1 MSDREFLVLT
11 TGGLLLASGIKRAE
25 SALTR
30 DVRGNV
36 LRRVDAAAS
45 GWRRRASNTGAS
57 LTVVVGGLVLLH
69 QLAGQRR
76 NGEQPVHRW
85 RADGYGVSRPTR
97 RVATELVPVP
107 ASPTDPR
114 SC

>member
-11 TGGLLLASGIKRAE
+11 TGGLLLASGLKRAE
-25 SALTR
+25 FALTR

-36 LRRVDAAAS
+36 LRRVDAATSA
-45 GWRRRASNTGAS
+45 WRRRASNTVAS

-76 NGEQPVHRW
+76 NGEQQST
-85 RADGYGVSRPTR
+85 DGVQMG
-97 RVATELVPVP
+97 TE
-107 ASPTDPR
+107 SPDPLDG
-114 SC
+114 